1 VPHTFYLCPV
11 GNIGYGYIFFEL
23 VWGKLVEAIFFAF
36 TFAEDDE

>member
-1 VPHTFYLCPV
+1 MPYTFYLCPV
-11 GNIGYGYIFFEL
+11 GNIGYKKKIEL